1 MTRIIKRYSNRK
13 CYDTETSRYINI
25 EDIEELVKDEV
36 DVKIIDNST
45 KEDITAIYLSKI
57 IMTQEK
63 RTKDRFTPMFLTRE
77 IQRRSKPVLEKVLG
91 TYRKGSD
98 ILFKEYEQAK
108 ELIGKLTSEGVSE
121 KDARELVNRIIA
133 MTKSSPG
140 EVECFIDSKIKSTMT
155 KLGSPSPEEI
165 DELNRKLD
173 ELQEKLKGLK

>member
-25 EDIEELVKDEV
+25 EDIEELVRDEV
-36 DVKIIDNST
+36 DIKIIDNST

-63 RTKDRFTPMFLTRE
+63 RNKDRFTPMFLTRE
-77 IQRRSKPVLEKVLG
+77 IQRRSKPMLEKFMG
-91 TYRKGSD
+91 TYKKGSD

-108 ELIGKLTSEGVSE
+108 ELIGKLLAEGVSE
-121 KDARELVNRIIA
+121 KDAKELVNNIIA
-133 MTKSSPG
+133 MTKSSPK
-140 EVECFIDSKIKSTMT
+140 EVERFIDSRIKSTMS
-155 KLGSPSPEEI
+155 KLGAPSEEEI

-173 ELQEKLKGLK
+173 ELQKKLNELK